1 VKFQK
6 PDPSALVM
14 HLHSSRDYAFPEE
27 LGNLVLCFDAVAG
40 YSVLTLDNKIP
51 TKAIV
56 PLK

>member
-1 VKFQK
+1 
-6 PDPSALVM
+6 M